1 MENVQ
6 APKKRL
12 MYREHESGEIV
23 MRWPGVLAAIGI
35 YFVYTLGIPLLS
47 QFIMAF
53 SYSYSNP
60 EATNDELVE
69 YLSSNMV
76 TLNLITYVATAVILL
91 LVYGPFLWASLKEFF
106 GRMTL
111 SRGLMVIWMPIVM
124 IPLNLIGNVIVSVIT
139 AMIAGN
145 ASGENQQAVEGM
157 VSEVPMAMVFLT
169 VFMAPFVEEI
179 IFRAAWFRP
188 LWFKSKPA
196 AVILT
201 IILFGLHHVWN
212 GVLAGD
218 LMQLVF
224 IISYIPSTLVLVIAH
239 CSFKNIYG
247 PMILHMAIN
256 GFSMFVLVILQPMVE
271 AMAGP
276 AAQQSVGLVTELAA
290 RLAGAM

>member
-23 MRWPGVLAAIGI
+23 MRWPGVLAAIVI
-35 YFVYTLGIPLLS
+35 YFLYAYCIPNIT
-47 QFIMAF
+47 QNIMAKN
-53 SYSYSNP
+53 YIDSNP
-60 EATNDELVE
+60 DATREELID
-69 YLSSNMV
+69 YLRSNV
-76 TLNLITYVATAVILL
+76 ISLNIIVYVSTAVILL

-124 IPLNLIGNVIVSVIT
+124 IPLNMIGNVIVSVIT

-145 ASGENQQAVEGM
+145 ASGANQQAVEGM
-157 VSEVPMAMVFLT
+157 VAEIPMAMVFLT

-196 AVILT
+196 AIILT

-224 IISYIPSTLVLVIAH
+224 IISYIPSTLVFVIAH